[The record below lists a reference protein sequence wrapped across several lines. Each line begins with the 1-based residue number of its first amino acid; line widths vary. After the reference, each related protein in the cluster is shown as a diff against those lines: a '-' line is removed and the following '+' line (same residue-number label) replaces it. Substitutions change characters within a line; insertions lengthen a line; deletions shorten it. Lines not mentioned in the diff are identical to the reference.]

1 LNPKIRGDEALA
13 STPGR
18 ERVVLPI
25 GEVLLPPLLVS
36 LNGEEGCLKPLRM
49 MPLAF

>member
-1 LNPKIRGDEALA
+1 LNPRIKRDEALA

-18 ERVVLPI
+18 ERVVFPI
-25 GEVLLPPLLVS
+25 GEVLLPLLLVS
-36 LNGEEGCLKPLRM
+36 LNREEGCLRPLRM